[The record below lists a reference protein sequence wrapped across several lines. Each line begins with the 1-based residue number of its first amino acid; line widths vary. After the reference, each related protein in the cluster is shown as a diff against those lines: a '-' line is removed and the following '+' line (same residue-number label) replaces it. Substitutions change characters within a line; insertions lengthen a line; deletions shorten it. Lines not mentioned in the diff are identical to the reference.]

1 VTSPEQ
7 PARPEQQPE
16 FPATAPAETAAG
28 APAEAATGAPAA
40 EPTVESSAETTV
52 TVHRSPRYF
61 SFMIVGAVLGA
72 ILALVL
78 TVVFPENDQFE
89 QSQVFGFLLLAG
101 VVLGVA
107 LGSIVA
113 LILDRAI
120 GRTTATVVADRL
132 ASSKNTLPSD
142 IHSSENTE

>member
-1 VTSPEQ
+1 MTSPEQ

-16 FPATAPAETAAG
+16 LPATGPAETARAS
-28 APAEAATGAPAA
+28 AA

-52 TVHRSPRYF
+52 MVHRAPRYF

-101 VVLGVA
+101 VVAGVA

-120 GRTTATVVADRL
+120 GRTTATAVADRL

>member
-1 VTSPEQ
+1 MTSPEQ
-7 PARPEQQPE
+7 PAAPEQQPE
-16 FPATAPAETAAG
+16 LPATGPADTA
-28 APAEAATGAPAA
+28 GAPAA

-101 VVLGVA
+101 VVAGVA

-113 LILDRAI
+113 LLLDRAI
-120 GRTTATVVADRL
+120 GRTTATAVADRL
-132 ASSKNTLPSD
+132 ATSKNTLPSD

>member
-1 VTSPEQ
+1 MTSPEQ
-7 PARPEQQPE
+7 PAAPEQQPE
-16 FPATAPAETAAG
+16 LPATGPAETAA
-28 APAEAATGAPAA
+28 ETAA
-40 EPTVESSAETTV
+40 ESAGATAAERTVESSAETAV

-101 VVLGVA
+101 VVAGVA

-120 GRTTATVVADRL
+120 GRTTATAVADRL

>member
-1 VTSPEQ
+1 MTSPEQ
-7 PARPEQQPE
+7 PAQPEQQPE
-16 FPATAPAETAAG
+16 LPAASTA
-28 APAEAATGAPAA
+28 APAA
-40 EPTVESSAETTV
+40 EPTVESTAEATV

-78 TVVFPENDQFE
+78 TVVFPENDRFE
-89 QSQVFGFLLLAG
+89 QSQVFGFLLLGG
-101 VVLGVA
+101 VVFGVA
-107 LGSIVA
+107 VGCVVA

-120 GRTTATVVADRL
+120 GRTTATAVADRL

>member
-1 VTSPEQ
+1 MTSPEQ
-7 PARPEQQPE
+7 PARPEQRPE
-16 FPATAPAETAAG
+16 PPATAPATAPATTAA
-28 APAEAATGAPAA
+28 AT
-40 EPTVESSAETTV
+40 ESSAETTV

-78 TVVFPENDQFE
+78 TVVFPENDRFG

-101 VVLGVA
+101 VVAGVA

-120 GRTTATVVADRL
+120 GRTTATAVADRL
-132 ASSKNTLPSD
+132 APSRNTLPSD

>member
-1 VTSPEQ
+1 M
-7 PARPEQQPE
+7 
-16 FPATAPAETAAG
+16 ATI
-28 APAEAATGAPAA
+28 
-40 EPTVESSAETTV
+40 ETTV

-78 TVVFPENDQFE
+78 TVMFPENNKFE
-89 QSQVFGFLLLAG
+89 QSQVFGFLLLGG
-101 VVLGVA
+101 VVVGVA

-113 LILDRAI
+113 LILDRVI
-120 GRTTATVVADRL
+120 GRTTATAVADRL
-132 ASSKNTLPSD
+132 VSSENPRSSG